1 MLSKAVFRR
10 IILFKTHISNKL
22 INNRMITTTSSR
34 LVESI
39 SKENVT
45 SSPTT
50 QTSRKVKLY
59 PGFQSS
65 SEEIRQKLDNDS
77 SYKEELFG

>member
-34 LVESI
+34 LVETI
-39 SKENVT
+39 SKENFT

>member
-22 INNRMITTTSSR
+22 IDNRLITTTSSR
-34 LVESI
+34 LIES

>member
-10 IILFKTHISNKL
+10 IILFQTHISNKL